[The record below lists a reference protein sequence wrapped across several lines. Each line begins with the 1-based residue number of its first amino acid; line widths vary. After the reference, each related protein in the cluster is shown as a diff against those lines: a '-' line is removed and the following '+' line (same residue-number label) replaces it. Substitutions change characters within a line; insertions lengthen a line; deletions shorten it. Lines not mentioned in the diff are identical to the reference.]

1 MNGTY
6 KLYRMNYDM
15 GTAVSV
21 SGVQMKFGNGCM
33 CKITNTLMIKL
44 LAKCLGSLVCYMARD
59 VRYYGS
65 DKSG

>member
-6 KLYRMNYDM
+6 KLCRVNYDM

-21 SGVQMKFGNGCM
+21 SGVGKKFCNGCM
-33 CKITNTLMIKL
+33 CKIVNILMMKL
-44 LAKCLGSLVCYMARD
+44 LAKCLGSLVCYMTWD
-59 VRYYGS
+59 IIYYVS

>member
-21 SGVQMKFGNGCM
+21 SGVGKKFGNGCM
-33 CKITNTLMIKL
+33 CEITNTMMIKL
-44 LAKCLGSLVCYMARD
+44 LAKYLGSLVCYMA
-59 VRYYGS
+59 
-65 DKSG
+65 